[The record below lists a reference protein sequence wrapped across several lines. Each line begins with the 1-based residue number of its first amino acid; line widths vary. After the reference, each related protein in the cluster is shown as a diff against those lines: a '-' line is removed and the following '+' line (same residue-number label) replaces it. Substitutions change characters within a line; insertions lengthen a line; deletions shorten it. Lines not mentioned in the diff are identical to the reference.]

1 MWSALGSD
9 MNQGGER
16 NGRKALLEFQSRFE
30 NRGSAASGEMALQVC
45 QTRLGL
51 KRRAK
56 LIIGLGQGE
65 TAFRTGGDGF
75 FERVFTSGAKHGEK
89 DSGYERNAN
98 SECGCDEAEIYWG
111 PIFKRRLDSLRR
123 KGMSMKG
130 W

>member
-1 MWSALGSD
+1 

-16 NGRKALLEFQSRFE
+16 NGRKALLEFQSRFK
-30 NRGSAASGEMALQVC
+30 NRGSATFGELALQVR

-51 KRRAK
+51 KYRAK
-56 LIIGLGQGE
+56 LSIGLGQGE

-75 FERVFTSGAKHGEK
+75 FERVFTSRAKHDEK
-89 DSGYERNAN
+89 DSGYGRNAN
-98 SECGCDEAEIYWG
+98 SECGCDEAVLYRG
-111 PIFKRRLDSLRR
+111 SIFKRRLDSLRR